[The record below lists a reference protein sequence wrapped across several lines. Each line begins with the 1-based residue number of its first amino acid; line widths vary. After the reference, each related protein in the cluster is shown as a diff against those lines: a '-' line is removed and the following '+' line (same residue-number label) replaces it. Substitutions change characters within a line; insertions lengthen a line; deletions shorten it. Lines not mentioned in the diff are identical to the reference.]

1 MRANIAQQNKLSAGI
16 QKTNTFASLLCT
28 IYIEIIDNTYYMMDP
43 IIAEGQK
50 LAEAKDA
57 TSLARLIVDIRPQL
71 KDLPKAK
78 AAKLV
83 RQLLDMFLDLDA
95 KTGQEVQLC
104 TDCIEW
110 AKEEKRTFLR
120 HSLEIRLIALYYDT
134 KKYSEALKLIAELLK
149 EMKKMDDKSLLVEIQ
164 LLESKTYYS
173 LSNLQK
179 ARAALT
185 SARTTANAIYCPPKM
200 QAELDL
206 QSGILH
212 AADERDF
219 KTAYSYYYE
228 AFEGYSSIEHPK
240 AITALKYMLLSK
252 IMLHEANDVSAL
264 CIAKNT
270 LNYSGVDIEAMKSV
284 AEASKKRSLAD
295 FQSCLKKFE
304 QQLVGDPIIRSHLN
318 TLYDDMLEQNL
329 CRIIEPYSRVQVDH
343 IAHIIK
349 LPQDTIEK
357 KLSQMILDKKFDGIL
372 DQELGVL
379 IIFENNEVDKTYE
392 SALETI
398 QHMGKVVDSLYLKA
412 KKLQL

>member
-1 MRANIAQQNKLSAGI
+1 
-16 QKTNTFASLLCT
+16 
-28 IYIEIIDNTYYMMDP
+28 MMDSTTSEP
-43 IIAEGQK
+43 PRQPQQSQQPLQPTQLSPQTDSISSDEKVIARAKE
-50 LAEAKDA
+50 LSSAKDA
-57 TSLARLIVDIRPQL
+57 TNLAKLIQDIRPHL
-71 KDLPKAK
+71 SDMSKAK

-83 RQLLDMFLDLDA
+83 RQLVDMFLDLGT

-104 TDCIEW
+104 LDCIDW

-120 HSLEIRLIALYYDT
+120 HSLEIRLVALYYDNG
-134 KKYSEALKLIAELLK
+134 KYTDALKLIAELLK
-149 EMKKMDDKSLLVEIQ
+149 EMKKIDDKSLLVEIQ
-164 LLESKTYYS
+164 LLESKTYYA

-212 AADERDF
+212 AADEKDF
-219 KTAYSYYYE
+219 KTAFSYYYE

-240 AITALKYMLLSK
+240 AVVALKYMLLSK
-252 IMLHEANDVSAL
+252 IMLHEANDVPAI

-270 LNYSGVDIEAMKSV
+270 LVYSGIDIEAMKTV
-284 AEASKKRSLAD
+284 AEASQKRSLAD
-295 FQSCLKKFE
+295 FQTALKKYE
-304 QQLVGDPIIRSHLN
+304 EQLVGDQIIRSHLS

-329 CRIIEPYSRVQVDH
+329 CRIIEPYSRVQVAH
-343 IAHIIK
+343 IAQIIK
-349 LPQDTIEK
+349 LPQDSIEK

-379 IIFENNEVDKTYE
+379 IIFENIEVGKTYE

-398 QHMGKVVDSLYLKA
+398 QNMGKVVDSLYTKA
-412 KKLQL
+412 KKLQI